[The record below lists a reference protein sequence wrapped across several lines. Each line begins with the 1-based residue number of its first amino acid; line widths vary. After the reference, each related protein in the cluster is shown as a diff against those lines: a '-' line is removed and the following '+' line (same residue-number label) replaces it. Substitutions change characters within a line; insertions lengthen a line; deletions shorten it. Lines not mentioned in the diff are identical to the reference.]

1 MAGDWYEVI
10 IEVDNSHLYQDIS
23 AGLPPLESII
33 ICGVIDH
40 SASSFIHTFTG
51 ASTVTRQF
59 PGTLPGMNIASNVG
73 GVGGYVPP
81 FYYGDLWAP
90 VVVIPE
96 GSIMAAASPNPGD
109 TSYSSTGWTNPT
121 HYRAIFQVG
130 QNSCVMGV
138 PDSNGVSFANQLKL
152 AIVSGSTAS
161 NHEINVTDIKINNI
175 SNANYFNGG
184 GNADNWYTNPS
195 NYDQTL
201 NPLHVN
207 WLTEIS
213 NDYHPYPA
221 FYKDNGLCFN
231 VDNINIYPGFGPQ
244 TQFRPEWKQEFNS
257 ANNSN
262 IAPQNPSMAG
272 YTLTFDVEAL
282 PLPLGS
288 IAPSSSVLST
298 SIGTKLELTIAN
310 NLGDYAA
317 GEHAG
322 IVFSDFVDASGTYS
336 ISFNFDDSTP
346 SGTFNGTSLPG
357 VNVFDSLHGAG
368 RESDASITNM
378 IRFKCLNSDLKCII
392 KNIILQDNTIGFG
405 GGTAGAWNLVNGLF
419 DYSQGQDY
427 IYWDSGQEAIVFN
440 EAPAGQVSLLNPNG
454 HPFQITQYIGDIQE
468 FTNPTGDIYYR
479 FSMDINLTGVQ
490 FDDGNTPA
498 ATGVEQFM
506 MEVYYYNQN
515 GDGFTVYPTPTYTIS
530 NGTLNFDIYPN
541 NQSITP
547 NVNYGNIFGIGN
559 PSPTGSAGNS
569 LYLAPALQ
577 NTIVINLYGIA
588 GYNFA
593 SPILTPYQNAGIGDG
608 ALISGTLDN
617 ITFYQLPTQ
626 TAEGVT
632 VSYKEKTKG
641 WVSFKS
647 FVPESGLSLGSK
659 YYTIKDG
666 KLYEHHDAL
675 SDINNFYG
683 QAYNSFVDVVF
694 NDMPSVTKEF
704 MSINYQGSEAK
715 NDFSSDNLIG
725 LNPENFL
732 SNDDYF
738 LETERKGWEV
748 VNISSDLEQG
758 SILNFIKKES
768 LWLSEIRGQDV
779 YAAPYLFE
787 NYSIGENSSF
797 GLGIVQEAVDTNA
810 PQPNVPPAAASLPLP
825 NQPQVQPQVQ
835 PQAINL
841 VQPNNF
847 NVNQNVQTPTPS
859 PTPPPTSGGTGGG
872 GGY

>member
-1 MAGDWYEVI
+1 
-10 IEVDNSHLYQDIS
+10 
-23 AGLPPLESII
+23 
-33 ICGVIDH
+33 
-40 SASSFIHTFTG
+40 
-51 ASTVTRQF
+51 
-59 PGTLPGMNIASNVG
+59 
-73 GVGGYVPP
+73 
-81 FYYGDLWAP
+81 
-90 VVVIPE
+90 
-96 GSIMAAASPNPGD
+96 
-109 TSYSSTGWTNPT
+109 
-121 HYRAIFQVG
+121 
-130 QNSCVMGV
+130 MGV
-138 PDSNGVSFANQLKL
+138 PDNNGISFANQLKL
-152 AIVSGSTAS
+152 AVFSSSGT
-161 NHEINVTDIKINNI
+161 NPFEINVTDIKINNI

-207 WLTEIS
+207 WLTEVS

-221 FYKDNGLCFN
+221 FYKDNALCFN

-262 IAPQNPSMAG
+262 IAPQNPSMDG

-282 PLPLGS
+282 PLPIGD
-288 IAPSSSVLST
+288 INPSSSVLST

-346 SGTFNGTSLPG
+346 SGTFNGTALPG

-405 GGTAGAWNLVNGLF
+405 GGTAGAWSLVNGLF

-440 EAPAGQVSLLNPNG
+440 EAPAGQVSSLNPNG

-468 FTNPTGDIYYR
+468 FTNPTGNIYYR

-530 NGTLNFDIYPN
+530 NGTLNFDIYPSS
-541 NQSITP
+541 QSITP

-626 TAEGVT
+626 NAEGVT

-647 FVPESGLSLGSK
+647 FIPESGLSLGSN
-659 YYTIKDG
+659 YYTIKEG
-666 KLYEHHDAL
+666 KLYEHHDIL

-704 MSINYQGSEAK
+704 MSINYQGSQAK

-738 LETERKGWEV
+738 LETEREGWAV
-748 VNISSDLEQG
+748 ANISSDLEQG
-758 SILNFIKKES
+758 NVLNFIKKES

-779 YAAPYLFE
+779 YAVPYLYE
-787 NYSIGENSSF
+787 DYSAGENSSF
-797 GLGIVQEAVDTNA
+797 GLGVVEEAVDTNA
-810 PQPNVPPAAASLPLP
+810 PQPNVAPAAASLPLP
-825 NQPQVQPQVQ
+825 NQPQVQPQVV
-835 PQAINL
+835 NL